1 MPPNPA
7 AAPGP
12 FASLNPSDTPYMAA
26 APRTLNELKHVR
38 LRLFGTH
45 AGALEEEIRQHANL
59 EIVEDDPGV
68 IVCYGG
74 DGTLLAAELAYP
86 GIPKVP
92 ILNSRRG
99 HRCIPHPAAEIFQ
112 GLAAG
117 RLVSNRYTKIQ
128 AGVMRGGKPL
138 FPETLV
144 ALNEFNVHMGLI
156 NSAVRFQLWLNGD
169 AYEEGEEVLG
179 DGFVVCTPF
188 GSTAYFAQITRGIFT
203 RGIGIAFKCT
213 NAHVD
218 HLVLPDDTEFRI
230 RITRGPAVLAF
241 DSADQY
247 VSLEEEDELQVCR
260 HPLGATILTCGPVKR
275 LDEPF

>member
-1 MPPNPA
+1 MATVPLA
-7 AAPGP
+7 
-12 FASLNPSDTPYMAA
+12 LRDTQ
-26 APRTLNELKHVR
+26 LVR
-38 LRLFGTH
+38 LHLFGSQAH
-45 AGALEEEIRQHANL
+45 ILREEIQRHPNL
-59 EIVEDDPGV
+59 EMVDGAPDV
-68 IVCYGG
+68 VVCYGG

-86 GIPKVP
+86 GVPKVP
-92 ILNSRRG
+92 VLNSRRG
-99 HRCIPHPAAEIFQ
+99 HRCIPHPAADVLR
-112 GLAAG
+112 GLSLG
-117 RLVSNRYTKIQ
+117 QLISNDYTKIQ
-128 AGVMRGGKPL
+128 AEVFRQGKPL
-138 FPETLV
+138 YPGVLS

-156 NSAVRFQLWLNGD
+156 NSAVRFQLCLNGD
-169 AYEEGEEVLG
+169 PYEDGFELLG

-203 RGIGIAFKCT
+203 KGIGIAFKST

-247 VSLEEEDELQVCR
+247 VSLEEEDELVVRRDPQV
-260 HPLGATILTCGPVKR
+260 ATILTCGPVKR

>member
-1 MPPNPA
+1 MA
-7 AAPGP
+7 TVP
-12 FASLNPSDTPYMAA
+12 FALREVQP
-26 APRTLNELKHVR
+26 VR
-38 LRLFGTH
+38 LHLFGSQSRVLM
-45 AGALEEEIRQHANL
+45 GEIRRHSNL
-59 EIVEDDPGV
+59 EIVEADPDV
-68 IVCYGG
+68 VVCYGG

-92 ILNSRRG
+92 VLNSRRG
-99 HRCIPHPAAEIFQ
+99 HRCIPHPAADVLR
-112 GLAAG
+112 GLAEG
-117 RLVSNRYTKIQ
+117 KLVPNGYTKIQ
-128 AGVMRGGKPL
+128 AEVHRDGQAL
-138 FPETLV
+138 FPGVLA

-169 AYEEGEEVLG
+169 SYEDGMELLG

-203 RGIGIAFKCT
+203 KGIGIAFKST

-230 RITRGPAVLAF
+230 LITRGPAVLAF

-247 VSLEEEDELQVCR
+247 VPLEEGDELVVRR
-260 HPLGATILTCGPVKR
+260 HPESATILTCGPVKR

>member
-1 MPPNPA
+1 MATRSHA
-7 AAPGP
+7 ARDAKP
-12 FASLNPSDTPYMAA
+12 
-26 APRTLNELKHVR
+26 VR
-38 LRLFGTH
+38 LSLFGSH
-45 AGALEEEIRQHANL
+45 ADTLKKKLNGFSNLHLVEEKPD
-59 EIVEDDPGV
+59 VV
-68 IVCYGG
+68 VCYGG
-74 DGTLLAAELAYP
+74 DGTLLAAERAFP

-92 ILNSRRG
+92 VLNSRRG
-99 HRCIPHPAAEIFQ
+99 HRCIPHPAGEVLQ

-117 RLVSNRYTKIQ
+117 KLVRNNYTKIR
-128 AGVMRGGKPL
+128 AEVMRGEERLLPGDV
-138 FPETLV
+138 V

-169 AYEEGEEVLG
+169 PYENGLELLG

-203 RGIGIAFKCT
+203 TGLGIAFKST

-218 HLVLPDDTEFRI
+218 HIIVPDDTEFRV
-230 RITRGPAVLAF
+230 RITRGPAVLAY

-247 VSLEEEDELQVCR
+247 VHLVEGDELIVRR
-260 HPLGATILTCGPVKR
+260 HQQAATILTCGPVKR

>member
-1 MPPNPA
+1 MPPISQALREPQ
-7 AAPGP
+7 P
-12 FASLNPSDTPYMAA
+12 
-26 APRTLNELKHVR
+26 VR
-38 LRLFGTH
+38 LHLFGSQAH
-45 AGALEEEIRQHANL
+45 LLEDEIYHHANL
-59 EIVEDDPGV
+59 TIVDTEPDV
-68 IVCYGG
+68 VLCYGG

-92 ILNSRRG
+92 VLNSRRG
-99 HRCIPHPAAEIFQ
+99 HRCIPHPVAEVLQ
-112 GLAAG
+112 GLASG
-117 RLVSNRYTKIQ
+117 RLIANGYTKIQ
-128 AGVMRGGKPL
+128 AEVYRDGAPLIPGVL
-138 FPETLV
+138 S

-169 AYEEGEEVLG
+169 PYEDGFELLG

-188 GSTAYFAQITRGIFT
+188 GSTAYFAQITRGLFT
-203 RGIGIAFKCT
+203 KGIGIAFKST

-247 VSLEEEDELQVCR
+247 VSLEEGDELYVRR
-260 HPLGATILTCGPVKR
+260 HPEVATILTCGPVKR

>member
-1 MPPNPA
+1 MVLPPQAMHDADAIPLA
-7 AAPGP
+7 
-12 FASLNPSDTPYMAA
+12 
-26 APRTLNELKHVR
+26 
-38 LRLFGTH
+38 LFGFS
-45 AGALEEEIRQHANL
+45 ADALLDTVRKHPNL
-59 EIVEDDPGV
+59 TVVDRDPEV
-68 IVCYGG
+68 VVCFGG
-74 DGTLLAAELAYP
+74 DGTLLAAELAFP

-92 ILNSRRG
+92 VLNSRRG
-99 HRCIPHPAAEIFQ
+99 HRCIPRPAEEVLE

-117 RLVSNRYTKIQ
+117 RLVANRYTKIR
-128 AGVMRGGKPL
+128 AEVHRDGHALHPG
-138 FPETLV
+138 ELV

-169 AYEEGEEVLG
+169 PYDEGRELLG

-203 RGIGIAFKCT
+203 KGIGIAFKST
-213 NAHVD
+213 KAHVD
-218 HLVLPDDTEFRI
+218 HVVVPDDTEFRI

-247 VSLEEEDELQVCR
+247 VPMEEGDDLIVRKHAQ
-260 HPLGATILTCGPVKR
+260 AAIILTCGPVKR

>member
-1 MPPNPA
+1 
-7 AAPGP
+7 
-12 FASLNPSDTPYMAA
+12 MAILSQA
-26 APRTLNELKHVR
+26 VPDPKPVHLA
-38 LRLFGTH
+38 LFGSH
-45 AGALEEEIRQHANL
+45 AESLKETISRHPNL
-59 EIVEDDPGV
+59 FLVDRDPEV

-74 DGTLLAAELAYP
+74 DGTLLGAELAFP
-86 GIPKVP
+86 GVPKVP
-92 ILNSRRG
+92 VLNSRRG
-99 HRCIPHPAAEIFQ
+99 HRCIPHPSEEVLQ

-117 RLVSNRYTKIQ
+117 RLVSNRYTKIRAEVLRDGQ
-128 AGVMRGGKPL
+128 TIHPG
-138 FPETLV
+138 ELV

-169 AYEEGEEVLG
+169 PYDEGVELLG

-203 RGIGIAFKCT
+203 KGIGIAFKST

-218 HLVLPDDTEFRI
+218 HVVVPDDTEFRI

-247 VSLEEEDELQVCR
+247 VSLEQGDDLVVRR
-260 HPLGATILTCGPVKR
+260 HDQAATILTCGPVKR

>member
-1 MPPNPA
+1 
-7 AAPGP
+7 
-12 FASLNPSDTPYMAA
+12 MALL
-26 APRTLNELKHVR
+26 PQVLQEPQPVR
-38 LRLFGTH
+38 LHLFGTQSH
-45 AGALEEEIRQHANL
+45 VLVQEICRHSNL
-59 EIVEDDPGV
+59 EIVDSEPDV
-68 IVCYGG
+68 VVCYGG

-92 ILNSRRG
+92 VLNSRRG
-99 HRCIPHPAAEIFQ
+99 HRCIPHPVAEVLH
-112 GLAAG
+112 GLAHG
-117 RLVSNRYTKIQ
+117 QLISNGYTKIQ
-128 AGVMRGGKPL
+128 AEVRRDGKAL
-138 FPETLV
+138 FPGTLS

-169 AYEEGEEVLG
+169 PYEDGFELLG

-203 RGIGIAFKCT
+203 KGIGIAFKST

-247 VSLEEEDELQVCR
+247 VSLEEEDELYVRRDPQV
-260 HPLGATILTCGPVKR
+260 ATILTCGPVKR

>member
-1 MPPNPA
+1 MA
-7 AAPGP
+7 TVP
-12 FASLNPSDTPYMAA
+12 FALREPQP
-26 APRTLNELKHVR
+26 VR
-38 LRLFGTH
+38 LHLFGTQSH
-45 AGALEEEIRQHANL
+45 VLADEICRHPNL
-59 EIVEDDPGV
+59 KMVDSEPDVV
-68 IVCYGG
+68 VCYGG

-92 ILNSRRG
+92 VLNSRRG
-99 HRCIPHPAAEIFQ
+99 HRCIPHPVAEVLQ
-112 GLAAG
+112 GLADGQLIANG
-117 RLVSNRYTKIQ
+117 YTKIQ
-128 AGVMRGGKPL
+128 AEVYRDGKAL
-138 FPETLV
+138 FPDALA

-169 AYEEGEEVLG
+169 PYEDGFELLG

-203 RGIGIAFKCT
+203 KGIGIAFKST

-247 VSLEEEDELQVCR
+247 VALEEDDELHVRR
-260 HPLGATILTCGPVKR
+260 HPEVATILTCGPVKR